1 MNMRIVQWNRDLD
14 GLFGA
19 SSSGSQSVAWI
30 PSVDVREEN
39 AQFVVTADL
48 PGVDAKDIEITT
60 DKGVLT
66 IKGERKYEQRAAD
79 QSETHRYERVER
91 VSGSFLRR
99 FTLPENV
106 QLDAIQAR
114 HTNGVLEVTLPKAAA
129 PVAKRVTVQA
139 A

>member
-1 MNMRIVQWNRDLD
+1 MNMRIVHWNRDFD
-14 GLFGA
+14 AAFGNSA
-19 SSSGSQSVAWI
+19 ARAEAVAWI
-30 PSVDVREEN
+30 PSVDVREESDK
-39 AQFVVTADL
+39 FVVTADL

-66 IKGERKYEQRAAD
+66 IKGERKYEQRDA
-79 QSETHRYERVER
+79 SKGYERVER
-91 VSGSFLRR
+91 VSGGFLRR

-106 QLDAIQAR
+106 QLDDIQAR

-129 PVAKRVTVQA
+129 PIAKRVTVQA